1 MMNNPRWHDAAAYHS
16 WLDAQLVRLGWASAR
31 ITRLHQRPWSIVFV
45 IERGDGARFYAKASA
60 PPLAYEANLTA
71 AMDCWAPG
79 LGPRVL
85 AVERERGWFLLADA
99 GTPLRAQLGSSAYLP
114 QWRQLLPH
122 FAEAQRALQERA
134 ASLLALGL
142 PDRRLERLP
151 ALFCAL
157 LEDRPALCLGKEEGL
172 SEGEWLGLRAQLP
185 AFAEDCARLAEFGI
199 APSLHHDDFHDG
211 NIFASDDGALTLADW
226 GESALAHP
234 FFSLRVALRY
244 LAYRLKLAAD
254 APELSALA
262 DAYLALWGDP
272 ERLRPALALALRLA
286 SVNRALTWAGL
297 APLSA
302 DREDR
307 TAAAAWL
314 RVYLQGEG

>member
-1 MMNNPRWHDAAAYHS
+1 MAEWHDEVAFHA
-16 WLDAQLVRLGWASAR
+16 WLAEQGERLGWSTPR
-31 ITRLHQRPWSIVFV
+31 VHSPRQRPWSLVYEV
-45 IERGDGARFYAKASA
+45 QCADGARFFAKASA

-71 AMDCWAPG
+71 ALDCWAPG

-85 AVERERGWFLLADA
+85 AVERERGWLFLADA
-99 GTPLRAQLGSSAYLP
+99 GAPLRAQLESLAYLP
-114 QWRQLLPH
+114 HWRRLLSR
-122 FAEAQRALQERA
+122 FAERQCALQDRA
-134 ASLLALGL
+134 DALLALGL
-142 PDRRLERLP
+142 LDRRLERLP
-151 ALFCAL
+151 ALLSAL
-157 LEDRPALCLGKEEGL
+157 LEERAALCLEEEEGL
-172 SEGEWLGLRAQLP
+172 GEGEWLDLRARLP

-211 NIFASDDGALTLADW
+211 NIFVSEEGVTTLADW

-244 LAYRLKLAAD
+244 LAYQLELAAD

-262 DAYLALWGDP
+262 DAYLAVWGEP
-272 ERLRPALALALRLA
+272 ERLRPVLALATRLA

-297 APLSA
+297 ASLSN

-307 TAAAAWL
+307 TAAVAWL
-314 RVYLQGEG
+314 RVYLHGEG